1 MQVMGEEVKESYMGR
16 KKALLVVA
24 GGRGVPDVLPLLYL
38 QPKLVLSIT
47 SKEGWDGEKPFFD
60 IVAGLPDVEVKPLEH
75 VDAYDLDKCMKACRK
90 LCKPYSDSE
99 WEWTFTIT
107 SAPKVLAI
115 AAYEVAKEMGIP
127 CWHID
132 SQGER
137 VVSLVKK
144 KRVNKQR
151 FFHLSFDEY
160 VEIQGRTCQQKDGPT
175 KDYRS
180 TAEAWTDIAQ
190 EVALSAETYHLA
202 PIFYQHKKSGA
213 LDQIIKVPIPL
224 PPDIETSPL
233 VRFLVNHGLLYR
245 SGDHSDTP
253 AYFFASKEAA
263 QFLGTGDWLEVYVWH
278 QTNLARFADDYR
290 WGYSVVKE
298 EDHSETSN
306 AGKHKLYLELDL
318 AVMYHA
324 QLVIAECK
332 SVEKPFE
339 IEKPF
344 KRQNDYLRDIDAVAH
359 LLGRTYVGKVFITN
373 QPGEGQS
380 YEIFKRHAHDRNI
393 IVVTREELPKV
404 GEILKEAAMKPK
416 YPRK

>member
-1 MQVMGEEVKESYMGR
+1 MGR

-47 SKEGWDGEKPFFD
+47 SKEGWDGEKPYFD
-60 IVAGLPDVEVKPLEH
+60 IATGLPDVEVKTLQK
-75 VDAYDLDKCMKACRK
+75 VDAYNLDKCMKACRK
-90 LCKPYSDSE
+90 LCKPYSDAE

-160 VEIQGRTCQQKDGPT
+160 VGIQERECKERNGPT
-175 KDYRS
+175 PDYRQ
-180 TAEAWTDIAQ
+180 TAQNWADIAQ
-190 EVALSAETYHLA
+190 EIALSKDAYRLT
-202 PIFYQHKKSGA
+202 PIFYRHKKSGE
-213 LDQIIKVPIPL
+213 LDQVITFPIPL
-224 PPDIETSPL
+224 SPDIETSPL
-233 VRFLVNHGLLYR
+233 VRFLVDHGLLISSNRMY
-245 SGDHSDTP
+245 
-253 AYFFASKEAA
+253 YFASKNAA
-263 QFLGTGDWLEVYVWH
+263 QFLGTGDWLEVYAWH
-278 QTNLARFADDYR
+278 QTNRIKFADDNL
-290 WGYSVVKE
+290 WGYSIIKDQV
-298 EDHSETSN
+298 
-306 AGKHKLYLELDL
+306 YLELDL
-318 AVMYHA
+318 AVMYKA

-332 SVEKPFE
+332 ANEKPF
-339 IEKPF
+339 
-344 KRQNDYLRDIDAVAH
+344 RGQNNYLRDIDAVAD
-359 LLGRTYVGKVFITN
+359 LLGRTYVSKVFITN
-373 QPGEGQS
+373 QPGEGES
-380 YEIFKRHAHDRNI
+380 YKIFSQQAEERNI
-393 IVVTREELPKV
+393 VVITGERLHEV
-404 GEILKEAAMKPK
+404 GQILEKQAKHPK